1 MIKLKVTRIGDAT
14 GVVLSDEVL
23 EKLGVADGDMLHVEE
38 SDSGII
44 LTPLEAEKAGKS
56 NEGLIWKDKDVLG
69 KLADD

>member
-1 MIKLKVTRIGDAT
+1 MIKLKVTRVGDAI

-23 EKLGVADGDMLHVEE
+23 EKLGVADGDMLHAEE
-38 SDSGII
+38 SGSGVL
-44 LTPLEAEKAGKS
+44 LTPLKAEKAGKS